1 MDDSMSSDLLIYHTS
16 DSILGHIS
24 ISIEIYRSSWS
35 RMIIPTYEIHAE
47 MMICLLSYH
56 DPPVEPLWSH
66 PVKPTFFDIWLSS
79 CFSFWGT
86 PFWFVGL
93 IQLWTWITRIAHS
106 MMDDLISSG
115 FPYYHT
121 FDAILGHTFV
131 LVKICR
137 SSLICMIVLSHEIHI
152 GPMVCFHF
160 VLILQWSISQ
170 VIKLGSYFLILSWFL
185 DGVISGA

>member
-1 MDDSMSSDLLIYHTS
+1 MESHDHPHLWDTRRDDDLFV
-16 DSILGHIS
+16 IL
-24 ISIEIYRSSWS
+24 
-35 RMIIPTYEIHAE
+35 
-47 MMICLLSYH
+47 
-56 DPPVEPLWSH
+56 LWSPSGASLEPSNQAH
-66 PVKPTFFDIWLSS
+66 IFRHLVVIMFLLWGT
-79 CFSFWGT
+79 SFWS
-86 PFWFVGL
+86 VGP
-93 IQLWTWITRIAHS
+93 IQLWTWMTRIAHS

-137 SSLICMIVLSHEIHI
+137 SSLICMIVLSHEIHV

-160 VLILQWSISQ
+160 VLILQWSLSQ